1 MALVGKTLPIN
12 NKRGEREEE
21 KRRNKGGKVK
31 REKQR
36 T

>member
-12 NKRGEREEE
+12 NKRREEE